1 MFFLAVLAIAVGVAG
16 VAVTAGRPQANRR
29 TPSGRTPS
37 SLGRAGRVGA
47 SRIPWASI
55 LVIGIALLLLGSFTV
70 VPARSVGIQTS
81 FGQTVG
87 TLDPGLHAVRPW
99 SSVDTWDAS
108 IQTVKYDGGR
118 DDEKPL
124 TVRLKNQTTATV
136 NVTVQWRLASD
147 ADITQLYKDYRKFE
161 AIADNVVKRQLQ
173 NALNEVFEDYDPLA
187 SITGDGTQL
196 VQLSDLAKKALPAL
210 QAAMPKGVEVL
221 NLTLPNIQY
230 DAVVQDNINKII
242 AAAAATKQAEQQE
255 MTAKALAEA
264 AKQLSAGD
272 LSPAV
277 LYQNCLSMV
286 ERLLSAGHELPA
298 GFTCGAPPTTVV
310 PAPAR

>member
-1 MFFLAVLAIAVGVAG
+1 MLAIAVGVAG
-16 VAVTAGRPQANRR
+16 VTVTARRPPVNSR
-29 TPSGRTPS
+29 TPTGRT
-37 SLGRAGRVGA
+37 RAGRVGA
-47 SRIPWASI
+47 SRVPRASV
-55 LVIGIALLLLGSFTV
+55 LVIGVALLLFLSFTV
-70 VPARSVGIQTS
+70 VPARSVGVQTS

-108 IQTVKYDGGR
+108 IQTVKYDGGK

-147 ADITQLYKDYRKFE
+147 ADITQLYKDYRRFE

-173 NALNEVFEDYDPLA
+173 NALNEVFETYDPLA

-196 VQLSDLAKKALPAL
+196 VQLSDLAKSALPIL
-210 QAAMPKGVEVL
+210 QRAMPKGVEVL

-255 MTAKALAEA
+255 ATAKALAEA
-264 AKQLSAGD
+264 AKLLSAGD

-298 GFTCGAPPTTVV
+298 GFTCGAPPTTVI
-310 PAPAR
+310 PATGK